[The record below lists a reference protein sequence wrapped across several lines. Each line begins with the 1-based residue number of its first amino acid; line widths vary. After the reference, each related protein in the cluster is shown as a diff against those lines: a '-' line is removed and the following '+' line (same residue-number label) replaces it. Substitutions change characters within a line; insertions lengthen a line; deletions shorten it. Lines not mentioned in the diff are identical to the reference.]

1 MEDDLRRQFLAAL
14 AVLVGT
20 AAHGQEIVE
29 VPVSKSGVVLPDD
42 IFRLPPGQWFIAK
55 QVSQGSEPCT
65 AENCEAG
72 FNSGSLAVS
81 VEHANEYVRV
91 IAGFRGCAG
100 VAFQELKTGVRPG
113 KHIRSE
119 LSGLIKNVVKGAE
132 KSCKL
137 KAPNVPKLDVAAL
150 FPKSPS
156 PLAAEPAK
164 Q

>member
-1 MEDDLRRQFLAAL
+1 LRTHFLAAL
-14 AVLVGT
+14 AALVATT
-20 AAHGQEIVE
+20 AQSQEIVE

-55 QVSQGSEPCT
+55 QVSQGSEPCKV
-65 AENCEAG
+65 EHCEAG
-72 FNSGSLAVS
+72 FNSGSLALS

-91 IAGFRGCAG
+91 IAGFSGCPA
-100 VAFQELKTGVRPG
+100 VAFQELETGVRPG
-113 KHIRSE
+113 KHIRVT
-119 LSGLIKNVVKGAE
+119 LSDLIKDVVKGAE

-150 FPKSPS
+150 FPRSLS
-156 PLAAEPAK
+156 AIAAEPAK